1 MKLYK
6 KSFLSSSCLL
16 VLLPIADPIPIKR
29 LIQILHVA
37 REPFGASVDAAR
49 ALASDCLAALTAQL
63 ELLLDKVIA
72 ADQLLGIALPLLL
85 NLHEAGVILM
95 WLAAELLEA
104 LGLLLKVGE
113 GVEVVQPQEL
123 VADLFEYVEVGRSV
137 GAHYLICINYGV
149 RSKIIHI

>member
-1 MKLYK
+1 M
-6 KSFLSSSCLL
+6 
-16 VLLPIADPIPIKR
+16 R
-29 LIQILHVA
+29 
-37 REPFGASVDAAR
+37 
-49 ALASDCLAALTAQL
+49 
-63 ELLLDKVIA
+63 
-72 ADQLLGIALPLLL
+72 
-85 NLHEAGVILM
+85 
-95 WLAAELLEA
+95 LAAELLEA